1 MRISAAA
8 SAGCDAAGWTEDMH
22 VYTLEYKRVT
32 RRSTAAQAHWLIMAR
47 TGIPNLQQHE
57 SRHGLRFEFPCATQ
71 RERLKRLFPETE
83 S

>member
-1 MRISAAA
+1 
-8 SAGCDAAGWTEDMH
+8 
-22 VYTLEYKRVT
+22 
-32 RRSTAAQAHWLIMAR
+32 MAR